1 MCEEFKNELKKCLEV
16 KKKEM
21 VSFINQNM
29 TSKEINR
36 IGEEIIT
43 IMPNMGD
50 IAMIEIK
57 ISNTRDTTIIQE
69 TPKIKRY
76 RQEPLDYPI

>member
-16 KKKEM
+16 KKQEM

-29 TSKEINR
+29 TPKEINR

-57 ISNTRDTTIIQE
+57 ISNRRG
-69 TPKIKRY
+69 P
-76 RQEPLDYPI
+76 